1 MRTYFIKRLLEMVP
15 TILMITLVVFIMMR
29 SIPGDP
35 VVAMLGDAYTQEDAE
50 RVRHDY
56 GLDKPVVVQ
65 YVIWLGKLVQGDWGT
80 SILSGRPVLQDV
92 MIRLPVTFELIV
104 LSMGVALAI
113 AIPAGIIGA
122 LRQNTWADYTATSV
136 AMIGVS
142 IPEFFIGVL
151 LLLIFS
157 IGLGGWLPS
166 SGWVY
171 LPGTCPTMVCGVSLW
186 GNLQHVLMP
195 ALALGVGRAALLTRL
210 LRASML
216 EVIRTEYVTTARAKG
231 LAEKPVVF
239 KHALKN
245 ALIPTITVMGLQVG
259 FLIGG
264 AIVVE
269 TLFAMP
275 GLGTFGIDAIIAR
288 DYQQVQG
295 FALITAFVF
304 VGINLLVD
312 LTYTLL
318 DPRIRYA

>member
-1 MRTYFIKRLLEMVP
+1 
-15 TILMITLVVFIMMR
+15 MITLVVFVMMR
-29 SIPGDP
+29 SVPGDP
-35 VVAMLGDAYTQEDAE
+35 VVALLGDAYTEEDAVKIRE
-50 RVRHDY
+50 GY
-56 GLDKPVVVQ
+56 GLSKPIVVQ
-65 YVIWLGKLVQGDWGT
+65 YFIWFGKLVQGDWGV

-92 MIRLPVTFELIV
+92 LVRLPVTLELIV

-113 AIPAGIIGA
+113 AIPAGIVGA
-122 LRQNTWADYTATSV
+122 LRQNTWADYGATTA
-136 AMIGVS
+136 AMVGVS

-151 LLLIFS
+151 L
-157 IGLGGWLPS
+157 
-166 SGWVY
+166 
-171 LPGTCPTMVCGVSLW
+171 
-186 GNLQHVLMP
+186 LMP

-231 LAEKPVVF
+231 LSERPVVL

-245 ALIPTITVMGLQVG
+245 ALIPTVTVMGLQVG

-295 FALITAFVF
+295 FALITAIAFV
-304 VGINLLVD
+304 VMNLLVD

>member
-1 MRTYFIKRLLEMVP
+1 MRVWILRRLLHIVP
-15 TILMITLVVFIMMR
+15 TVLMITFVVFVMMQ

-35 VVAMLGDAYTQEDAE
+35 VVALLGDAYTEEDAIK
-50 RVRHDY
+50 VREAY
-56 GLDKPVVVQ
+56 GLDKPVLVQ
-65 YVIWLGKLVQGDWGT
+65 YFIWLGKLLRGDWGA
-80 SILSGRPVLQDV
+80 SILTGRPVLSDV
-92 MIRLPVTFELIV
+92 LVRLPVTLELIA
-104 LSMGVALAI
+104 LSMAVALAI
-113 AIPAGIIGA
+113 AA

-136 AMIGVS
+136 AMVGVS

-151 LLLIFS
+151 LLLVFS
-157 IGLGGWLPS
+157 FGLGGLLPS

-171 LPGTCPTMVCGVSLW
+171 LPGTCPTMVCGVSFW

-231 LAEKPVVF
+231 LSERPVVL
-239 KHALKN
+239 KHAFKN
-245 ALIPTITVMGLQVG
+245 ALIPTVTVMGLQVG

-295 FALITAFVF
+295 FALITAFAF
-304 VGINLLVD
+304 VVINLLVD
-312 LTYTLL
+312 LTYTFL